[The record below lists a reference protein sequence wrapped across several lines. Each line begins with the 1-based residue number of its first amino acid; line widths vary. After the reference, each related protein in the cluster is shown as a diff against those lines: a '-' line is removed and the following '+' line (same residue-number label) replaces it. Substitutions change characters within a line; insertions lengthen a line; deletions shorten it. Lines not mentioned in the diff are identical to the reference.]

1 LIESSLVDIVH
12 DPNTRLGRAVL
23 LFEEH
28 GEDIEPLGG
37 EIYMVP
43 DAQGTGYYRVDY
55 ANETCTCRDSEF
67 HPELTCKHMFVVGIY
82 RAKRRVRSLVCE
94 GCRERT
100 LSREGYEV
108 PADNLTFFEGQR
120 LCKPCAFAHGVA

>member
-1 LIESSLVDIVH
+1 MANASLVDIVH
-12 DPNTRLGRAVL
+12 DPHTRLVRAVL

-28 GEDIEPLGG
+28 GEDIEPIGG

-55 ANETCTCRDSEF
+55 ANETCTCRGSEF
-67 HPELTCKHMFVVGIY
+67 HPDLTCKHVFAVGIY
-82 RAKRRVRSLVCE
+82 LAKRRARSFVCE
-94 GCRERT
+94 SCREHT
-100 LSREGYEV
+100 PVQEGYTVGE
-108 PADNLTFFEGQR
+108 DNLTFFEGQR